1 MSEFLK
7 FAHVN
12 PVASSGPIPSHRF
25 IFLFGRRREPLIE
38 LKHILTIVLHEL

>member
-12 PVASSGPIPSHRF
+12 PAASSGPIPSHRF
-25 IFLFGRRREPLIE
+25 IFIFAQRREPLIE
-38 LKHILTIVLHEL
+38 LKHILIIVFHEL